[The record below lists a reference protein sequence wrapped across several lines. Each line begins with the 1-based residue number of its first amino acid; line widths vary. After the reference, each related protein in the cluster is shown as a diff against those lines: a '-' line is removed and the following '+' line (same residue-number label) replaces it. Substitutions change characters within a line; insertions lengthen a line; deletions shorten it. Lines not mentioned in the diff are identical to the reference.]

1 VQVLNNGLLHFVTG
15 AVIKI
20 YFNYLYLA
28 ILLFIY
34 ISYIVSVTNIFI
46 FSLFLTLYSC
56 SSNDGGS
63 FNPEAYNAS
72 LESLE
77 EKKFYHGPSL
87 KNKTGFIDKTNEYGL
102 SNLVGTNFNVVD
114 FDNDGFSDLV
124 ILPEY
129 YSQPRFYR
137 FNVHTSK
144 FEKVD
149 SLFKQN
155 IKASYLLFYDLDKDN
170 ILDVIVGVLNQKTEL
185 TPNPIK
191 IFKGSISNGRLS
203 FAEEQAELPIPAGPA
218 ASIGLIDFD
227 LDGDLD
233 LYIGNWFQRNK
244 LGVFPMRDYLL
255 ENTGD
260 KYIDSSKLLKTETKQ
275 NLDKT
280 MFVNAAPTYA
290 TQICDIDQN
299 GFPDILATGASGY
312 NNKMWMNR
320 YKVRQRIRS
329 FENFARTSLY
339 GGDTEGNL
347 TPKGGGRTF
356 STACQDYNQDGIM
369 DIFLGELTHSY
380 DNELRD
386 KSSILTGSRFKFPP
400 FFIRTE
406 YFQDSF
412 DTEWHQADRRGVW
425 FDYNNDGLMDLLV
438 DNSGFPP
445 HSRLVLFKQYPDHS
459 FESVSKEEGVDIV
472 NPASSVIAD
481 FNQDGK
487 MDILTAQSNL
497 RDSRIKKRLYLFE
510 NNLNLKEKRPL
521 RFYLRGK
528 KANFHGLNATVILK
542 VRTAEGKIKNRS
554 QNVSYSYGGVPPQ
567 NEEGLHFAL
576 NPKEKLIHVKVRWP
590 YTKSLNQS
598 RAGLE
603 KVYKLKP
610 EYIKSVKFTLC
621 EDGSYSVGRLQC
633 KK

>member
-1 VQVLNNGLLHFVTG
+1 MNYIMN
-15 AVIKI
+15 KI
-20 YFNYLYLA
+20 LKFL
-28 ILLFIY
+28 
-34 ISYIVSVTNIFI
+34 FI
-46 FSLFLTLYSC
+46 FSFMLIQIAC
-56 SSNDGGS
+56 SSQGGES
-63 FNPEAYNAS
+63 FNPNAYNAS
-72 LESLE
+72 LDSLE
-77 EKKFYHGPSL
+77 EKKYNHGPS
-87 KNKTGFIDKTNEYGL
+87 NQDAQGFIDKTEAYGL
-102 SNLVGTNFNVVD
+102 AGIFATNFNIVD
-114 FDNDGFSDLV
+114 FDQDGFSDLV

-129 YSQPRFYR
+129 FSQPKFYR

-144 FEKVD
+144 FELIESPIDK
-149 SLFKQN
+149 S
-155 IKASYLLFYDLDKDN
+155 IKASYLLFYDLDKDRT
-170 ILDVIVGVLNQKTEL
+170 LDLIVGVLNQKTEL
-185 TPNPIK
+185 TPSPIRF
-191 IFKGSISNGRLS
+191 FKGKKEKGKVR
-203 FAEEQAELPIPAGPA
+203 FYEQRVDFPVPPGPA
-218 ASIGLIDFD
+218 SSVGLIDIE

-233 LYIGNWFQRNK
+233 LYIGNWFQKNEH
-244 LGVFPMRDYLL
+244 GVFPMRDYLI
-255 ENTGD
+255 ERKGK
-260 KYIDSSKLLKTETKQ
+260 KYIDSSALLKSEIKQ

-280 MFVNAAPTYA
+280 MFVNAIPTYA
-290 TQICDIDQN
+290 TQVCDIDQN

-320 YKVRQRIRS
+320 YKIRKKTRF

-386 KSSILTGSRFKFPP
+386 KSSILTGSRYKFPP

-459 FESVSKEEGVDIV
+459 FESISKQVGVDII
-472 NPASSVIAD
+472 NPSASVVGD
-481 FNQDGK
+481 FNRDGK

-497 RDSRIKKRLYLFE
+497 RDSRIKKRIYLFE
-510 NNLNLKEKRPL
+510 NNLNLKDKKPL

-528 KANFHGLNATVILK
+528 NSNYHGLNAMIILK
-542 VRTAEGKIKNRS
+542 VQTASGDIVNRS

-576 NPKEKLIHVKVRWP
+576 NPGERLLHVKVRWP

-603 KVYKLKP
+603 KIYKIKP
-610 EYIKSVKFTLC
+610 EYLKSINITLC
-621 EDGSYSVGRLQC
+621 ESGTYLVGRLEC
-633 KK
+633 D